1 LPLHLNHDH
10 TQQVG
15 VLLLHDTPTAL
26 AANGKLN
33 LDLPLARDTYSNLLF
48 NAKHGVKTGLSIG
61 YRTVKD
67 RMDGSVRHLLELAL
81 KEGSLT
87 LFPANQ
93 QALVSAVKSEVDK
106 HEQRLLEQRLLGLL
120 AEARKAFEWKRR
132 T

>member
-1 LPLHLNHDH
+1 
-10 TQQVG
+10 
-15 VLLLHDTPTAL
+15 
-26 AANGKLN
+26 
-33 LDLPLARDTYSNLLF
+33 LF